1 MRPVL
6 VTAPATLPVLL
17 ADMKAHLRVDHDHE
31 NDLITA
37 YMTAATAHLDG
48 WTGILGR
55 CIIGQQW
62 SVTLS
67 ELPRDGRI
75 SLPFPDVSAVTV
87 EYVADG
93 TTATLSA
100 ATYRLQE
107 NAGGSW
113 IERVETASWP
123 ATDARADAVTIT
135 MTAAMPA
142 SDLPRV
148 TTAIK
153 LLVGHWFDNR
163 EAVAVGQQSF
173 DVPLAFDALVA
184 PMRRVAM

>member
-6 VTAPATLPVLL
+6 VTAPATLPVAL
-17 ADMKAHLRVDHDHE
+17 ADMKAHLRVDHDDE

-37 YMTAATAHLDG
+37 YTTAATAYLDG
-48 WTGILGR
+48 WGGILGR

-67 ELPRDGRI
+67 EMPRDGRI
-75 SLPFPDVSAVTV
+75 SLPLPDVSAVTV
-87 EYVADG
+87 EYIADG

-107 NAGGSW
+107 DAGGSW
-113 IERVETASWP
+113 IEQVEAASWP
-123 ATDARADAVTIT
+123 LTDARADAVTIT

-142 SDLPRV
+142 ADLPRV
-148 TTAIK
+148 KTAIK
-153 LLVGHWFDNR
+153 LLVGHWYENR
-163 EAVAVGQQSF
+163 EAVTVGQPAS
-173 DVPLAFDALVA
+173 DVPMAFDALVA